1 MTEEGVVASMSQRL
15 IDASEDRFKKA
26 TQFGQG
32 LITSSHFAAEEVKEK
47 VGELGH
53 PSYGHTQLKR
63 LSSSTMLQGSL
74 SVCIC
79 SQLVGLVT
87 EKSELLKLW
96 EERKAE
102 FDQCM
107 ELQVWLRDADQAD
120 AWMAKQEVTA
130 ACDLHMTCM

>member
-1 MTEEGVVASMSQRL
+1 
-15 IDASEDRFKKA
+15 
-26 TQFGQG
+26 
-32 LITSSHFAAEEVKEK
+32 
-47 VGELGH
+47 
-53 PSYGHTQLKR
+53 
-63 LSSSTMLQGSL
+63 MLQEDL

-130 ACDLHMTCM
+130 ACDLHVTSM

>member
-1 MTEEGVVASMSQRL
+1 MPQGL

-32 LITSSHFAAEEVKEK
+32 LITSSHFASEEVKEK
-47 VGELGH
+47 VGEQGGAPWPT
-53 PSYGHTQLKR
+53 PSTHSCECCVAVSCCMGLA
-63 LSSSTMLQGSL
+63 LC
-74 SVCIC
+74 VCL
-79 SQLVGLVT
+79 QLVGLVT

-107 ELQVWLRDADQAD
+107 ELQLWLRDADQAD
-120 AWMAKQEVTA
+120 AWMAKQEVRGT
-130 ACDLHMTCM
+130 M